1 MSENHG
7 GLDLRAE
14 LARIDRDRA
23 ETQKL
28 MAESRRFDDGRQAE
42 LQRMLEETKKFVA
55 EQHKLMAEAAKLD
68 KERWWFPWLQ
78 LLTITVSSAAI
89 GAVVGRLFH

>member
-1 MSENHG
+1 MSEP
-7 GLDLRAE
+7 DISAADTR
-14 LARIDRDRA
+14 
-23 ETQKL
+23 Q
-28 MAESRRFDDGRQAE
+28 QAE

-55 EQHKLMAEAAKLD
+55 EQHKLMAEAQKLD

-78 LLTITVSSAAI
+78 LLTITISSAAI

>member
-1 MSENHG
+1 MSEHAMTG
-7 GLDLRAE
+7 ADIR
-14 LARIDRDRA
+14 
-23 ETQKL
+23 Q
-28 MAESRRFDDGRQAE
+28 QAE

-55 EQHKLMAEAAKLD
+55 EQHKVMAEAAKLD

-78 LLTITVSSAAI
+78 LLTITISSAAI

>member
-1 MSENHG
+1 MSEHAMTG
-7 GLDLRAE
+7 ADIR
-14 LARIDRDRA
+14 
-23 ETQKL
+23 Q
-28 MAESRRFDDGRQAE
+28 QAE

-78 LLTITVSSAAI
+78 LLTITISSAAI